1 MSDLE
6 LDTLLT
12 FLNELDINELFDG
25 EVTLAEEDV
34 KLFSSTYETCIVS
47 TTSEEVSDTT
57 SGESSDESVS
67 TFRPSKRIKTEEERR
82 RQRAYD
88 KKSRAKRTINLS
100 EACEAFTSRSS
111 VNPMILFITQ
121 SRSKAQSTMSKTL
134 LHARDDGSS
143 DDDGPM
149 PLPVP
154 APPKKKVKK
163 LPFESSYVNNLPTA
177 AMYERSFMHR
187 APVSH
192 VLVAPETQFVV
203 TASVDGHVKFW
214 KKMTKGIEFVKHYK
228 AHLGEIHGLAVSI
241 DGLRLCST
249 SADRSIKFYDVLA
262 FDMVNMLSIT
272 FTPGE
277 CCWVSAKGAI
287 EQKVVV
293 ADQNSPALRIYK
305 AESAGN
311 EPCYTIS
318 KLHTAP
324 VTVLAFNHVADCV
337 ISTDQ
342 RGHVEY
348 WNTETYKFPTATSG
362 VVKFK
367 FKGETDLYELAK
379 CKTHAMAVD
388 VSKDGKSFVV
398 TAKDNQIRVFRF
410 ATGKMRRKYDE
421 SLTVFEDAQADGT
434 MHLDAIDFGRRAA
447 VERELANSDIVSN
460 CVFDESGYFI
470 LYTTLL
476 GIKVVNVETNRLVKV
491 LGKVESSDR
500 FLRLSLFQGKPKV
513 NTQFEKHLKAS
524 SGLKHEAE
532 VMSDS
537 ANERDTTDPT
547 LFCTSFKR
555 NRFFLFSSREPD
567 EEDGEDSNSGRDVFN
582 EKPTLEEAQVAT
594 ESSSAK
600 VLGETAIIH
609 TTMGDITLKL
619 FGKECPKTVENF
631 CTHARNGYYDNIIF
645 HRTIK
650 NFMVQTGDPLGDG
663 TGGESIWG
671 GEFEDEFHR
680 SLRHDRPF
688 TLSMANAGPG
698 TNGSQFFITTVPTPW
713 LDNKHTVFG
722 RVEHGKDTVSNIEN
736 ARVDKSDKPV
746 KDIKII
752 NIDIF

>member
-1 MSDLE
+1 MS
-6 LDTLLT
+6 
-12 FLNELDINELFDG
+12 
-25 EVTLAEEDV
+25 
-34 KLFSSTYETCIVS
+34 
-47 TTSEEVSDTT
+47 
-57 SGESSDESVS
+57 
-67 TFRPSKRIKTEEERR
+67 
-82 RQRAYD
+82 
-88 KKSRAKRTINLS
+88 AK
-100 EACEAFTSRSS
+100 A
-111 VNPMILFITQ
+111 V
-121 SRSKAQSTMSKTL
+121 
-134 LHARDDGSS
+134 HARDESSS

-149 PLPVP
+149 PMPVP
-154 APPKKKVKK
+154 AQPARKRLKK
-163 LPFESSYVNNLPTA
+163 LPFEAALLQNLPSA

-187 APVSH
+187 ATVSH

-214 KKMTKGIEFVKHYK
+214 KKMARGVEFVKHYK
-228 AHLGEIHGLAVSI
+228 AHLKEVHGLAVSA

-249 SADRSIKFYDVLA
+249 SADRSVKFYDVLA
-262 FDMVNMLSIT
+262 FDMVNMLSVA

-277 CCWVSAKGAI
+277 CCWISAKGAI
-287 EQKVVV
+287 NPRVVL
-293 ADQNSPALRIYK
+293 ADRNSPALRIYT
-305 AESAGN
+305 AESAAS
-311 EPCYTIS
+311 EPIHTIGQ
-318 KLHTAP
+318 LHAAP
-324 VTVLAFNHVADCV
+324 VTVLAFNPVANCV
-337 ISTDQ
+337 ISADQ
-342 RGHVEY
+342 KGIIEY
-348 WNTETYKFPTATSG
+348 WDADTYKFPKDKR

-379 CKTHAMAVD
+379 CKTYATAID
-388 VSKDGKSFVV
+388 VSLDGKSFVV

-421 SLTVFEDAQADGT
+421 NLTVFEDAQADGT
-434 MHLDAIDFGRRAA
+434 LHLDAIDFGRRAA
-447 VERELANSDIVSN
+447 VERELANSDVKSN
-460 CVFDESGYFI
+460 CVFDESGHFI
-470 LYTTLL
+470 LYPTLA
-476 GIKVVNVETNRLVKV
+476 GIKVLNIETNKVVKV
-491 LGKVESSDR
+491 LGKVENSDR

-513 NTQFEKHLKAS
+513 NTQFEKHLKAA

-537 ANERDTTDPT
+537 ANERDTIDPT

-555 NRFFLFSSREPD
+555 NRFFLFSSREP
-567 EEDGEDSNSGRDVFN
+567 EEDEGEDGGAGTGRDVFN

-594 ESSSAK
+594 ESSTAK
-600 VLGETAIIH
+600 VLGETAVIH

-619 FGKECPKTVENF
+619 FGKECSKTVENF
-631 CTHARNGYYDNIIF
+631 CTHARNGYYDNLIF
-645 HRTIK
+645 HRVIK

-722 RVEHGKDTVSNIEN
+722 RVEHGKDTVSSIES
-736 ARVDKSDKPV
+736 ARVDKTDKPLN
-746 KDIKII
+746 DIKII